1 MRALITGASSG
12 IGEAI
17 ASEFAKAGFD
27 LALVARSTAKLT
39 HLTHS
44 LNALGISAQGFTI
57 DLSDVEQVHVKIAA
71 VIAQVGPIDVLINN
85 AGMGYTGSLIEM
97 PLVDWQQVMALNVT
111 SVFQVVQT
119 VLPGMRQQASGLI
132 INIASIA
139 AQQSF
144 AGWGAYGVSKA
155 ALAALTEAIATEES
169 AHGIRAVTLFLGAV
183 DTPLWDSDTVQAQL
197 DRTAMLSCQTVAQT
211 VLHTALLPPDAV
223 ISQLTLTPS
232 RGALS

>member
-1 MRALITGASSG
+1 MIALITGASSG
-12 IGEAI
+12 IGRAI
-17 ASEFAKAGFD
+17 AIEFAKAGFD
-27 LALVARSTAKLT
+27 LALVARSTDRLT
-39 HLTHS
+39 DLAQS

-57 DLSDVEQVHVKIAA
+57 DLSDVGQVRAQIAE
-71 VIAQVGPIDVLINN
+71 VIAQIGPIDVLINN

-97 PLVDWQQVMALNVT
+97 PLADWQQVMALNVT
-111 SVFQVVQT
+111 SVFQVVQA
-119 VLPGMRQQASGLI
+119 VLPGMRQRASGLI

-144 AGWGAYGVSKA
+144 EQWGAYGVSKA
-155 ALAALTEAIATEES
+155 ALAALTAAIATEES
-169 AHGIRAVTLFLGAV
+169 AYGIRAVTLFLGAV
-183 DTPLWDSDTVQAQL
+183 DTPLWDSATVQVKL

-232 RGALS
+232 QGALS